1 MRSRIVGSAGLV
13 SLVLVAV
20 LASNAVAAPSVTGS
34 ASNAASLSG
43 ADAVS
48 VSGHFAYEVSYWS
61 GQLNVFDMSNPA
73 GNPKLVG
80 STASSTSMENAT
92 NVVVSGNYA
101 FVTSKNRNQ
110 IASAN
115 NNDDGTGNSLTIVN
129 VSTPTSPTVVGT
141 VRSPTQLF
149 GAYAVAVSGNYA
161 YVASQ
166 GLLNAQPQIPD
177 TSAGSFTVIDIT
189 DPTGPTI
196 VSSVDDSQLSGPF
209 TNGLQHATAVALS
222 GHYAYVTAFYGQDLT
237 VIDISN
243 PTSVSASSVV
253 GMYHGPQSLS
263 APDDVAISGN
273 YAFVV
278 NQTDTGLE
286 LTAFDIG
293 TNPTSPNPVGAI
305 QDASLLGAY
314 RLRIRNRIAYVSA
327 NDANGIAAVN
337 VANPASMTIL
347 DSLVDT
353 THLANVTGID
363 VDPAGHYLVAA
374 SPRQLGELSPGGVYP
389 PYPPTGATATGT
401 VSVLALTT
409 TITPSS
415 EPANTTGARTA
426 DFRFTSDDSKATST
440 CSLDGA
446 AQTACSGSASYNSLG
461 LGKHTFTVS
470 TIDPMG
476 LNASASYSWTVV
488 AGLPVNTAAPAITG
502 KTQTGKTLKVSTGR
516 WSNAISFTYLWL
528 RCTSGNPTCEAI
540 SGATKSSYKLTIADL
555 AHTLDA
561 VVIAHSAAGV
571 APVATSGTKVVGWS
585 PASLTGT
592 LSVKSRGVAAS
603 LVVPSPGG
611 RVKLTKLAISLPKGM
626 SVAGAITVTDLNGKK
641 VSYTLSDSHGKVIL
655 TFKQP
660 STAVKISIARGS
672 VGLSPAV
679 RRAVSNHKLSSLL
692 AKLTISYKGEPNR
705 TGSVKLKIR
714 H

>member
-1 MRSRIVGSAGLV
+1 MRFRFGVSAVLV

-20 LASNAVAAPSVTGS
+20 SASNAVAAPVVTGS
-34 ASNAASLSG
+34 ASNATTLAG
-43 ADAVS
+43 ADAVA
-48 VSGHFAYEVSYWS
+48 VSGHFVYEVSYGS

-73 GNPKLVG
+73 SNPTLVG
-80 STASSTSMENAT
+80 STASSINMENAT

-110 IASAN
+110 SASAN
-115 NNDDGTGNSLTIVN
+115 SNDDGTGNSLTIVD
-129 VSTPTSPTVVGT
+129 VSNPTSPTVVGA
-141 VRSPTQLF
+141 VQSPTQLF

-166 GLLNAQPQIPD
+166 GLLTGQPQVPD

-189 DPTGPTI
+189 NPAGPTI
-196 VSSVDDSQLSGPF
+196 VSSVDDSQLSGSF
-209 TNGLQHATAVALS
+209 TNGLQHATGVALS

-253 GMYHGPQSLS
+253 GLYHGPQTLS

-278 NQTDTGLE
+278 DQTVAGLE

-293 TNPTSPNPVGAI
+293 TSPTSPNPVGAI
-305 QDASLLGAY
+305 QDPSLVGAY
-314 RLRIRNRIAYVSA
+314 RLRVRNGIAYIAA

-337 VANPASMTIL
+337 VANPASMTVL

-363 VDPAGHYLVAA
+363 VDPAGHYIVAA
-374 SPRQLGELSPGGVYP
+374 SPRPLGPGGGVYP
-389 PYPPTGATATGT
+389 PFPPTTGT

-409 TITPSS
+409 TITTSS
-415 EPANTTGARTA
+415 EPANTTSARTA
-426 DFRFTSDDSKATST
+426 DFRFTSDDAKASST

-446 AQTACSGSASYNSLG
+446 AQTACSGSASYSSLG

-488 AGLPVNTAAPAITG
+488 AAPPVAPPPVNTKAPAITG
-502 KTQTGKTLKVSTGR
+502 TTQTGKTLKVRTGT
-516 WSNAISFTYLWL
+516 WSNASSFIYLWA
-528 RCTSGNPTCEAI
+528 RCTSAANCQTIP
-540 SGATKSSYKLTIADL
+540 GATTSSYKLTIADL

-561 VVIAHSAAGV
+561 VVIAHGPGGIAGAPTSA
-571 APVATSGTKVVGWS
+571 TKVVGWS

-603 LVVPSPGG
+603 IVVPSPGG
-611 RVKLTKLAISLPKGM
+611 GVKLTRLAISFPRGM
-626 SVAGAITVTDLNGKK
+626 SVAGAITVTDLKGKK
-641 VSYTLSDSHGKVIL
+641 LSFRLSVSRGKVTL
-655 TFKQP
+655 TLKTP
-660 STAVKISIARGS
+660 STAVKISLARGN

-679 RRAVSNHKLSSLL
+679 RRAVSNHKLSSLQ
-692 AKLTISYKGEPNR
+692 AKLTISYKREPNR
-705 TGSVKLKIR
+705 TGSVKLKIS